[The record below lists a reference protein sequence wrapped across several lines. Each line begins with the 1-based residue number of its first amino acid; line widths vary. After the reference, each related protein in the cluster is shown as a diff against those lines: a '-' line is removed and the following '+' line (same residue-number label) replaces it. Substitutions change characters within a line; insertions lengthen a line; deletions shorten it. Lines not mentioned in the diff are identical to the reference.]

1 MHGESNSVLIV
12 GPRGAGKTMVRCA
25 FWVRALVGSASNI
38 QLFMSAA
45 AEMCAQRSAAGQRGP
60 EKPAAGSPE
69 R

>member
-1 MHGESNSVLIV
+1 MHGESNSVLVV
-12 GPRGAGKTMVRCA
+12 GPRGAGKTMVRYA
-25 FWVRALVGSASNI
+25 FWVRALASRASNI

-45 AEMCAQRSAAGQRGP
+45 AEVCAERAAAGQRGP